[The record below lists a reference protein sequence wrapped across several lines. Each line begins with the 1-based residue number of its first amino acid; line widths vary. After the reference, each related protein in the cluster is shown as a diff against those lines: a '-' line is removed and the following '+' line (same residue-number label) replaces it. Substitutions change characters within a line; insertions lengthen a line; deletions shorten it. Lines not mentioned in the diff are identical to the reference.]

1 MIHVWPSD
9 THSISLSPG
18 PMGAY
23 LSMHL
28 SRRTTRPSIIVSIA
42 ARDTSLEIQY
52 PSRRAIRPS
61 KWYILFK
68 FSFFLNTH
76 NTFTT
81 MLQNNAND
89 MFTQIMRIWP
99 FSQHCTIHNNINN
112 DSTNFSNHSL
122 LSTHHTQ
129 TIIRIAFYHPLFS
142 SLELFNVDKST
153 HHQVSLLPNIYH
165 IYHKEIHAFHILNKS
180 LEIHLPESNK
190 NLLRDL
196 SLSHLL
202 NFQLKPI

>member
-1 MIHVWPSD
+1 
-9 THSISLSPG
+9 
-18 PMGAY
+18 
-23 LSMHL
+23 MHL
-28 SRRTTRPSIIVSIA
+28 SQHTTRPSILV
-42 ARDTSLEIQY
+42 T
-52 PSRRAIRPS
+52 SRRMINPS

-81 MLQNNAND
+81 MSQNNAND

-99 FSQHCTIHNNINN
+99 FSQHYTIHNNINN

-129 TIIRIAFYHPLFS
+129 AIIHIAFYHHLFS

-153 HHQVSLLPNIYH
+153 HHQVPLLTN
-165 IYHKEIHAFHILNKS
+165 IYHKEIHAFHTLSKS